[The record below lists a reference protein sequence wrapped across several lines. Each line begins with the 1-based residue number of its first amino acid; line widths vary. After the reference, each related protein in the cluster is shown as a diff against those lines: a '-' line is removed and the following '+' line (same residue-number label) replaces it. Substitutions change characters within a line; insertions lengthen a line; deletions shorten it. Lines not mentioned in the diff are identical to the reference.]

1 MFSKIYYTS
10 FNDINENKIDVE
22 IYKDTTI
29 TAKELTCTEDAI
41 QINYESDSDIYKALK
56 CSDM

>member
-10 FNDINENKIDVE
+10 FYDINDNKIDVE
-22 IYKDTTI
+22 IYKDASV

-41 QINYESDSDIYKALK
+41 
-56 CSDM
+56 